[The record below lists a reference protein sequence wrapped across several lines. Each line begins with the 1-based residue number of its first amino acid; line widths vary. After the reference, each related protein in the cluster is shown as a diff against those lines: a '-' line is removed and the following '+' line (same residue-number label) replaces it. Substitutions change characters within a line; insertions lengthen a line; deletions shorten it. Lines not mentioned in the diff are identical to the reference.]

1 MKLTNSFYCL
11 FIRFTFENKRYF
23 NDKNLST
30 LPFIIKRAR
39 RCFFIKK
46 RKKSYSII
54 KKSFSRL
61 NYLHSGESCFI
72 RFIHF

>member
-46 RKKSYSII
+46 EKNLIRLLKKV
-54 KKSFSRL
+54 F
-61 NYLHSGESCFI
+61 HD
-72 RFIHF
+72 